1 MSLES
6 GGVRVYG
13 VDFSGARDPSDKL
26 FVAVGMLDEDGFALE
41 RIVPCDDRL
50 DAFAMLLR
58 APAHSIW
65 GWDVPF
71 APAGPAYDAIGF
83 TDWEEWLALAAG
95 SSRSSFMERLDAV
108 FPSVETPCAAHGWAC
123 RHTDVACRAASPF
136 KRVQPNLRAMIY
148 AGWKLLAYAREAGC
162 AVYPFDD
169 VGGAQR
175 SGPTLF
181 EIYPSHTA
189 RLAGGKRS
197 LDLSAAAA
205 FAQRHA
211 GWGAAPSIERAA
223 PANQDS
229 ADAAVACL
237 TLASAYAR
245 ERRAFASG
253 ARPSFATDAEWS
265 AAKREGLI
273 ARINKA
279 ERDK

>member
-6 GGVRVYG
+6 GAVRVYG

-26 FVAVGMLDEDGFALE
+26 FVAVGTLHDSGFALE
-41 RIVPCDDRL
+41 RIVACDDRL

-58 APAHSIW
+58 APAESIW
-65 GWDVPF
+65 AWDVPF

-95 SSRSSFMERLDAV
+95 SSRSSFLERLDAM
-108 FPSVETPCAAHGWAC
+108 FPSVEAPCAAHGWAC

-169 VGGAQR
+169 VGTG
-175 SGPTLF
+175 SGGPAFF
-181 EIYPSHTA
+181 ETYPSHTA
-189 RLAGGKRS
+189 RLAGGSRR
-197 LDLSAAAA
+197 LDLTAAAA
-205 FAQRHA
+205 IAQRHA
-211 GWGAAPSIERAA
+211 GWRTAPSIERVA
-223 PANQDS
+223 PATQDA
-229 ADAAVACL
+229 ADAAAACL

-245 ERRAFASG
+245 ERQAFATS
-253 ARPSFATDAEWS
+253 ARPSFASDAEWS
-265 AAKREGLI
+265 ARAREGLI
-273 ARINKA
+273 VRLGT
-279 ERDK
+279 